1 MLKFQNTIKIINI
14 FVMIKKIFRLLKN
27 PHLYL
32 ENLQSRFVN
41 KNKTKLLHEAKNF
54 LSKRDIQNIFH
65 QALKLKLN
73 LII

>member
-27 PHLYL
+27 PHPYL

-41 KNKTKLLHEAKNF
+41 KNKTKLLMRQKIF
-54 LSKRDIQNIFH
+54 LSKRDIKIFFIR
-65 QALKLKLN
+65 L
-73 LII
+73 